1 MNEADDYR
9 FGPVLEPE
17 PSEQD
22 QPGSIGAMETP
33 LQRDIVVEAVAEV
46 GPKPA
51 LRAQSRTARDAL
63 TDKERAA
70 SSRRIVEKLLAHP
83 DVLRAQTVLLY
94 AHHASEVATD
104 ELAKELLKRGKAVA
118 YPKMTTVPGL
128 MTLWRVRGLDAL
140 VPHKHGIRAPDVTRA
155 TPIEPAV
162 IDCVIY
168 PGLAFT
174 RGLARLGQGGGYY
187 DRLSAKLGP
196 HCVRI
201 GVCHGVQMIDALPED
216 AHDVTMHWV
225 VTEATVY
232 PYVPDPPPPAV
243 CAAAGMPLAT
253 IGGASGVTSTEDAPE
268 RASEPTDR
276 QENP

>member
-1 MNEADDYR
+1 MPDFPPVRTILRNAEAILT
-9 FGPVLEPE
+9 GLT
-17 PSEQD
+17 
-22 QPGSIGAMETP
+22 GSDARARGDLAMEKGRIAEIGT
-33 LQRDIVVEAVAEV
+33 VA
-46 GPKPA
+46 P
-51 LRAQSRTARDAL
+51 R
-63 TDKERAA
+63 
-70 SSRRIVEKLLAHP
+70 
-83 DVLRAQTVLLY
+83 
-94 AHHASEVATD
+94 
-104 ELAKELLKRGKAVA
+104 
-118 YPKMTTVPGL
+118 PGD
-128 MTLWRVRGLDAL
+128 RVIDVRG
-140 VPHKHGIRAPDVTRA
+140 
-155 TPIEPAV
+155 
-162 IDCVIY
+162 CVIY

-187 DRLSAKLGP
+187 DRLSAKLRP